1 MEMTERRLTLEIL
14 LSLSVSIRVY
24 DASRACVRARVYVC
38 ERAGVGRF
46 VSQFLIGLEALN
58 VRLYQRR
65 AQVHRP

>member
-1 MEMTERRLTLEIL
+1 MLHEHVL
-14 LSLSVSIRVY
+14 
-24 DASRACVRARVYVC
+24 RARVRVC
-38 ERAGVGRF
+38 KRAEVGRF

>member
-1 MEMTERRLTLEIL
+1 MTLNSTLSFDRRYPVLPQNIRAHVNVCG
-14 LSLSVSIRVY
+14 SVR
-24 DASRACVRARVYVC
+24 
-38 ERAGVGRF
+38 VGRF